1 MSWTNINLKEIN
13 ASDLNLVADGVY
25 SFTLN
30 PGAQY
35 NDFGGIFLTATITSD
50 GEFKG
55 KRVSFSYPNPE
66 EYNWSTPA
74 LKRLFVVTGTDET
87 LEDNEDPV
95 AALNRISGST
105 FSAKIVNKEDK
116 TGTKRSNLQ
125 TMSVKPAA

>member
-1 MSWTNINLKEIN
+1 MSWQNINLKEIN

-25 SFTLN
+25 VFQLN

-35 NDFGGIFLTATITSD
+35 NPNGSIFLSATIQSD

-55 KRVSFSYPNPE
+55 KRVPFSYPNPE
-66 EYNWSTPA
+66 EYNWSAPA
-74 LKRLFVVTGTDET
+74 LKRLAVVTGHDVE
-87 LEDNEDPV
+87 ENEDPV
-95 AALNRISGST
+95 SFLNRISGSLFT
-105 FSAKIVNKEDK
+105 GKIVNKEDK

>member
-1 MSWTNINLKEIN
+1 MSTWQNINLKEIN

-25 SFTLN
+25 SFQLN

-35 NDFGGIFLTATITSD
+35 NNYGGIFLSATIQSD

-55 KRVSFSYPNPE
+55 KRMSFSYPDPA
-66 EYNWSTPA
+66 EYNWAAPA
-74 LKRLFVVTGTDET
+74 LKRLFVVTGNDVE
-87 LEDNEDPV
+87 EGEDPV
-95 AALNRISGST
+95 AALNRIAGAT
-105 FSAKIVNKEDK
+105 FSAKVVNKDDK

>member
-1 MSWTNINLKEIN
+1 MSWQNINLKEVN

-30 PGAQY
+30 PGAKY
-35 NDFGGIFLTATITSD
+35 NEYGGIFLSAAITSD

-66 EYNWSTPA
+66 EYNWAAPA
-74 LKRLFVVTGTDET
+74 LKRLFVVTGNET
-87 LEDNEDPV
+87 EENEDPV
-95 AALNRISGST
+95 AALNRIAGAI
-105 FSAKIVNKEDK
+105 FSAKIVNKDDK

-125 TMSVKPAA
+125 TMSVKVAA